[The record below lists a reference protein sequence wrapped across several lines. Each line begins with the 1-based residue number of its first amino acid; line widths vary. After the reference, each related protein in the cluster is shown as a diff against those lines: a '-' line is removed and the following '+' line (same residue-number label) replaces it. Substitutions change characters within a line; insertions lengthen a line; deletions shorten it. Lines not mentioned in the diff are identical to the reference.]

1 VTRFSTIDCA
11 RRGCSIERVTLASL
25 EMNIFRSLF
34 GKKKPPPAPPTS
46 LAMREFLFGDVPL
59 DQWPPPGGSGDA
71 FPWSAFVAA
80 RAHLAAGRIPLAIA
94 AWRGVLA
101 EPHLESRHYAQA
113 WHFLRQHGE
122 QPPAETKKGIVDAKN
137 LFGVVVEAGMP
148 NGLDVVAA
156 YADRTARVF
165 HHSGRGFV
173 FEGRE
178 KRVDILVTAFLE
190 AGQISA
196 ACVEPWGGQRPPAPV
211 DGEARISYLTTRGL
225 HLEGGP
231 WQLLPQGSLSL
242 IITEIALRIMAL
254 LLTGKDPGP
263 RPSRLPR
270 QPQ

>member
-1 VTRFSTIDCA
+1 
-11 RRGCSIERVTLASL
+11 
-25 EMNIFRSLF
+25 MNIFRSLF
-34 GKKKPPPAPPTS
+34 GKKEPPPAPPTS

-59 DQWPPPGGSGDA
+59 DQWPPPGGPDNA

-80 RAHLAAGRIPLAIA
+80 RAHVAAGRVPLAVV

-122 QPPAETKKGIVDAKN
+122 QPPEETDKQVVDAKN

-156 YADRTARVF
+156 YADRTVRVF
-165 HHSGRGFV
+165 HHSGRGVV

-178 KRVDILVTAFLE
+178 ERVDLLAKALLE
-190 AGQISA
+190 AGQIQA
-196 ACVEPWGGQRPPAPV
+196 AHVGPWGGQRPPAPA

-231 WQLLPQGSLSL
+231 WRMLPQGSLSL
-242 IITEIALRIMAL
+242 VITEIALRIMAIL
-254 LLTGKDPGP
+254 LSGKDPGP
-263 RPSRLPR
+263 NPSRLR
-270 QPQ
+270 GRPQ